1 MISEKQGTVTG
12 CANVHPQG
20 PGDGQEYRVPVS
32 FNKALTPKW
41 TSLGGWPDHL
51 HHDELILLQV
61 GHWCNSGHC
70 WGSAGDG
77 LMWVGCRCEC
87 KTFIQLRAPPTLLVF
102 KPRPHFFH
110 CSSFVLIQKS
120 LFGEPTPVN
129 WSLSSRHNDRLSL
142 IVFSLCTVRICTT
155 YTSHL
160 HYQHTMDMKVKISAL
175 WWLTKKRR
183 AYSQAKHYTWPYD
196 QTPLCQRNR
205 LPSTPRQ
212 EEYWE
217 VNGSYFS

>member
-1 MISEKQGTVTG
+1 MALVAITRERERWYRRSKGQLQDVRTFIPKDPEMARSTESLCPSTKPWPQSEPPWGADQITCTMMNLYFCRLDK
-12 CANVHPQG
+12 
-20 PGDGQEYRVPVS
+20 
-32 FNKALTPKW
+32 
-41 TSLGGWPDHL
+41 
-51 HHDELILLQV
+51 
-61 GHWCNSGHC
+61 CNSGHC

-102 KPRPHFFH
+102 KLRPHFFH

-120 LFGEPTPVN
+120 LFGESTPVN

-183 AYSQAKHYTWPYD
+183 AYSHMTIWP
-196 QTPLCQRNR
+196 N
-205 LPSTPRQ
+205 PSLQ
-212 EEYWE
+212 KK
-217 VNGSYFS
+217 